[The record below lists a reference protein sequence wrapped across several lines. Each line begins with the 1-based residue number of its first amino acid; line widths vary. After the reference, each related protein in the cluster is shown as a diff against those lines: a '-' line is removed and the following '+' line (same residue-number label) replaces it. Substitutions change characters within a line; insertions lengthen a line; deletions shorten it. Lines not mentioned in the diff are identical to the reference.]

1 MRQNALYAAAQIER
15 RQGHL
20 AAAAADFER
29 ALAAAPRGALH
40 EDALVGAM
48 ESARAAGDA
57 ARAPG
62 PRRADISRSFRAGC
76 VAPAARKLVGDGH
89 P

>member
-1 MRQNALYAAAQIER
+1 MRQNALYAVAQIER
-15 RQGHL
+15 RQGRM

-29 ALAAAPRGALH
+29 ALAAGPRGALH

-48 ESARAAGDA
+48 ESARAAGEG
-57 ARAPG
+57 ARA
-62 PRRADISRSFRAGC
+62 RALATRYLREFPHGLA
-76 VAPAARKLVGDGH
+76 APAARRLAGDGA

>member
-40 EDALVGAM
+40 EEALVGAM
-48 ESARAAGDA
+48 ESARAAGDTARARALA
-57 ARAPG
+57 ARYLEEF
-62 PRRADISRSFRAGC
+62 PRGL